1 MHYTCYKINMIMG
14 QYQIQLWKACQKGA
28 CMNCWE
34 ALYIQIFHQRKVLIT
49 EQQVNDNNPPLRP
62 CEHNTNPST

>member
-1 MHYTCYKINMIMG
+1 MG
-14 QYQIQLWKACQKGA
+14 QYQIQLWKVCQKGA

-49 EQQVNDNNPPLRP
+49 EQQVNDNNPPL
-62 CEHNTNPST
+62 